1 MELGYI
7 QVEVTS
13 KCGMN
18 CLMCPTRVEEWEG
31 GDMDFNLF
39 KRVSESFSNA
49 GLIHLQGWG
58 EPILHPDFEKIV
70 KIAAKHAAVS
80 FTTNG
85 YFLDR
90 ISDETLEL
98 CDFVVISIAGA
109 SEETHRK
116 IRKGSLKALTE
127 NARRVSRLTNLKLS
141 YMLTKT
147 NIHELT
153 NAVELAA
160 NLNADFFATNLDY
173 VFDETSD
180 ELRVF
185 SKPGME
191 GFVEKAKEKAKELGV
206 KTNFPPLEPGEVL
219 VCAENPVENVVISSD
234 GLVFPCV
241 YLALHLNPI
250 PRFFNGKMYY
260 IERRSF
266 GDLNIESL
274 DDVWDKESYR
284 TFRETFKK
292 RLWDLERIAIWPG
305 TQLRIPQLPE
315 TCRTCYKAYGL

>member
-1 MELGYI
+1 MKLGYI

-13 KCGMN
+13 RCGMN
-18 CLMCPTRVEEWEG
+18 CLMCPTRLEEWEG

-39 KRVSESFSNA
+39 MGISENFSNA
-49 GLIHLQGWG
+49 KLIHLQGWG
-58 EPILHPDFEKIV
+58 EPTTHPDFEKMV
-70 KIAAKHAAVS
+70 RIAAKHAAVS

-90 ISDETLEL
+90 LSDETLKL
-98 CDFVVISIAGA
+98 CDFIVVSIAGA
-109 SEETHRK
+109 SEETHRR
-116 IRKGSLKALTE
+116 IRKGSLKTLIE
-127 NARRVSRLTNLKLS
+127 NARRVSRLTSLKLS

-147 NIHELT
+147 NVHEVA

-173 VFDETSD
+173 VFDKTSD

-185 SKPGME
+185 SKPNMGK
-191 GFVEKAKEKAKELGV
+191 FVEKAREKAKDLGV
-206 KTNFPPLEPGEVL
+206 RTSLPSLEPGEVL
-219 VCAENPVENVVISSD
+219 VCAENPVENVFISSD

-250 PRFFNGKMYY
+250 PRLFNGKMHY

-266 GDLNIESL
+266 GDLSTEGLEDI
-274 DDVWDKESYR
+274 WDNASYR
-284 TFRETFKK
+284 TFREAFRK
-292 RLWDLERIAIWPG
+292 RGLSFEQIALWPRISAIPE
-305 TQLRIPQLPE
+305 LPE
-315 TCRTCYKAYGL
+315 TCKTCYKAYGV